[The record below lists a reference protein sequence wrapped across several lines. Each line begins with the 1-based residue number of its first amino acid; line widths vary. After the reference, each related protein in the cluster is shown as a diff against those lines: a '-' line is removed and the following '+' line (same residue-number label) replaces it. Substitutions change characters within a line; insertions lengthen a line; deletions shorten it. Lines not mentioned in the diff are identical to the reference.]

1 MIILLTHVLI
11 LGILSDET
19 WIEIETEL
27 LKFKRLSDM
36 PKTVSDEEDGIPH
49 IGHSQSDLFLH
60 KQSVSDKMV
69 ADCVE
74 SLIGTYVYVSMINKI
89 VYYISLITICFYF
102 RNVELK

>member
-1 MIILLTHVLI
+1 M
-11 LGILSDET
+11 
-19 WIEIETEL
+19 
-27 LKFKRLSDM
+27 KFKRLSDM
-36 PKTVSDEEDGIPH
+36 PISDSDEEDGIPQ

-89 VYYISLITICFYF
+89 IYHIF
-102 RNVELK
+102 